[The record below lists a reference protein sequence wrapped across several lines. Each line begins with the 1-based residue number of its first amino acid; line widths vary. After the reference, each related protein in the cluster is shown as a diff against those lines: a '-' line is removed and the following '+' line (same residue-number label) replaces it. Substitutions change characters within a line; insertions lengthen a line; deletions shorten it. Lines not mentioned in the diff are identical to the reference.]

1 MKKKVLI
8 IVTIIAVFVNIN
20 FVSVAYAVNERYMDI
35 SKNSNTVEQISE
47 VLSNYLKSKNKNL
60 EVGISITQKLWNIQQ
75 ENL

>member
-1 MKKKVLI
+1 
-8 IVTIIAVFVNIN
+8 
-20 FVSVAYAVNERYMDI
+20 MDI
-35 SKNSNTVEQISE
+35 SRNSNTVEQISE